1 MSDSARGRTATGAD
15 PVTTQVIRSAL
26 TVAAAE
32 AGIVVVKA
40 AYSSFIQEGAD
51 AAAALLGA
59 DGRLVAQS
67 QGTTIMHAASLR
79 ACLPALLEDVPVRDM
94 APGDVYVMNDQF
106 RGGIH
111 ANDLVIFRPVFAPGP
126 DGASSVDVA
135 VDVAR
140 EVLWFAGTLIH
151 VADVGGVAAGGVA
164 ATATDT
170 FAEGLMLPPV
180 ALFEAGREVR
190 AVWKIIEANSRTPD
204 KVVGDVRAL
213 VAGSHVL
220 TRRVEELMARYGVA
234 VLTAEIDRW
243 LGDTEALVRQGLR
256 TLPPG
261 EYLGGF
267 LIDGDGVEA
276 GRTHDVRVRVAL
288 DGPHGTGGVVV
299 DLGGTGPQARGSIN
313 SSFSQTASG
322 VIFALRCFVDP
333 DLPMNEGCFAPVTI
347 VMPAGSLVNPERPAA
362 CGGRIVVVTAVIE
375 AIIEALSSALP
386 GRSVAGSGIVH
397 LWSLAGIRPDRPGMS
412 VVDGAP
418 SPWMHMGFDFGGLG
432 GRSGIDGPDATGA
445 FTLGGRAGLS
455 QVEPLEAQFP
465 FVVERMALVVDSG
478 GAGRFR
484 GGLGVEIVI
493 ALDGPATVTVRGDRM
508 AVPPPGRDGG
518 RPGASGAWEVHR
530 ADGTVE
536 TLPVKAVGVPLAS
549 GDRFVVRTSGGGGLG
564 DPAERDR
571 DALDA
576 DVRSGRVS
584 AEAARQE
591 YQR

>member
-1 MSDSARGRTATGAD
+1 MRAPDGARPATGPD

-59 DGRLVAQS
+59 DGSLVAQS

-79 ACLPALLEDVPVRDM
+79 ACLPALLEDVPVAHM

-111 ANDLVIFRPVFAPGP
+111 ANDLVIFRPVFAPVAEP
-126 DGASSVDVA
+126 DADVD
-135 VDVAR
+135 R
-140 EVLWFAGTLIH
+140 TVLWFAGTLIH

-180 ALFEAGREVR
+180 ALLEAGHEVR
-190 AVWKIIEANSRTPD
+190 AVWRIIEANSRAPD

-220 TRRVEELMARYGVA
+220 ARRVEELMARYGVA

-243 LGDTEALVRQGLR
+243 LADTEALVRQGLR

-261 EYLGGF
+261 EYRGGF

-276 GRTHDVRVRVAL
+276 GRTHDVRVRLVL
-288 DGPHGTGGVVV
+288 DGPDGAGGVVV

-313 SSFSQTASG
+313 SSFSQTISG
-322 VIFALRCFVDP
+322 VIFALRCFLDP

-347 VMPAGSLVNPERPAA
+347 VMPAGSLVNPARPAA

-397 LWSLAGIRPDRPGMS
+397 LWSLAGVRPVPH
-412 VVDGAP
+412 GA
-418 SPWMHMGFDFGGLG
+418 SASQVATAPWMHMGFDFGGLG
-432 GRSGIDGPDATGA
+432 GRWGIDGPDATGA

-455 QVEPLEAQFP
+455 QLEPLEAQFP
-465 FVVERMALVVDSG
+465 FVVERMALIPDSG

-484 GGLGVEIVI
+484 GGLGIEIVI
-493 ALDGPATVTVRGDRM
+493 ALDGPATVTVRGDRI

-518 RPGASGAWEVHR
+518 RPGAPGAWQVQR
-530 ADGTVE
+530 VDGTVE
-536 TLPVKAVGVPLAS
+536 TLSVKAVGVPLAP
-549 GDRFVVRTSGGGGLG
+549 GDRFIVRTSGGGGLG

-571 DALDA
+571 ESLAA

-584 AEAARQE
+584 ARAAEQE
-591 YQR
+591 YGA